1 MAVLGGVMGKII
13 SIVNQKG
20 GVGKTTTTINLGA
33 SLAAYKKKV
42 LLIDMDPQCNA
53 STGVGYD
60 FDDDNLTMYDILI
73 EGESIEEAIV
83 DTELENY
90 HYIPSDRDLVG
101 LELEFADNPRRN
113 FILKEQIGA
122 IKDKFDYILIDCP
135 PSLNSLT
142 LNALI
147 ASDSVIIPLQTE
159 YYAMEG
165 LVNLN
170 STLNLIKKSLN
181 PELKVEGILFTMYD
195 KRTTL
200 ARMVVKDVVAAAPYH
215 VYSTIIPRN
224 ITLSEAPSHGEP
236 AILYSRSSIGA
247 RAYIR
252 LANEIIGGKRGKK

>member
-1 MAVLGGVMGKII
+1 MGKII

-42 LLIDMDPQCNA
+42 LLIDLDPQCNA

-60 FDDDNLTMYDILI
+60 FDAEHLTMYDVLI
-73 EGESIEEAIV
+73 EGESMKNAILE
-83 DTELENY
+83 TELDNF

-113 FILKEQIGA
+113 FIFKEKVIDV
-122 IKDKFDYILIDCP
+122 KDDYDYILIDCP

-147 ASDSVIIPLQTE
+147 GSDSVIIPLQTE

-170 STLNLIKKSLN
+170 NTLNLIKKSLN
-181 PELKVEGILFTMYD
+181 SNLEVEGILFTMYD

-200 ARMVVKDVVAAAPYH
+200 SRMVVKDVVEAAPYH

-236 AILYSRSSIGA
+236 AILYASSSVGA

-252 LANEIIGGKRGKK
+252 LANEIIGGKRGKR

>member
-1 MAVLGGVMGKII
+1 MGKVI

-53 STGVGYD
+53 STGVGYNFED
-60 FDDDNLTMYDILI
+60 ESLTMYDVLI
-73 EGESIEEAIV
+73 EGDSIEDAIL
-83 DTELENY
+83 TTKLKNY
-90 HYIPSDRDLVG
+90 YYVPSDRDLVG
-101 LELEFADNPRRN
+101 LELEFADNPKRN
-113 FILKEQIGA
+113 FILKEQIVN

-170 STLNLIKKSLN
+170 NTLNLIRKSLN
-181 PELKVEGILFTMYD
+181 PSLKVDGILFTMYD

-200 ARMVVKDVVAAAPYH
+200 SRMVVKDVVKAAPYP
-215 VYSTIIPRN
+215 VYNTIIPRN
-224 ITLSEAPSHGEP
+224 VTLSEAPSHGEP
-236 AILYSRSSIGA
+236 AILYSKSSIGA
-247 RAYIR
+247 KSYIR
-252 LANEIIGGKRGKK
+252 LAHEIIGGNRGKK

>member
-1 MAVLGGVMGKII
+1 MGKII

-42 LLIDMDPQCNA
+42 LLIDLDPQCNA

-60 FDDDNLTMYDILI
+60 FDDEGLTMYDILI
-73 EGESIEEAIV
+73 EGEEIKDAIRS
-83 DTELENY
+83 TELENY

-101 LELEFADNPRRN
+101 LELEFADNPKRN
-113 FILKEQIGA
+113 FLLKEKITPL
-122 IKDKFDYILIDCP
+122 KNNFDYILIDCP

-165 LVNLN
+165 LVNLTN
-170 STLNLIKKSLN
+170 TLNLIKKSLN
-181 PELKVEGILFTMYD
+181 PELKVDGILFTMYD

-200 ARMVVKDVVAAAPYH
+200 SRMVVKDVVQAAPYH
-215 VYSTIIPRN
+215 VYNTIIPRN
-224 ITLSEAPSHGEP
+224 VTLSEAPSHGEP
-236 AILYSRSSIGA
+236 AILYAKSSIGA
-247 RAYIR
+247 RSYIR
-252 LANEIIGGKRGKK
+252 LAHEIIGGGKRGKK